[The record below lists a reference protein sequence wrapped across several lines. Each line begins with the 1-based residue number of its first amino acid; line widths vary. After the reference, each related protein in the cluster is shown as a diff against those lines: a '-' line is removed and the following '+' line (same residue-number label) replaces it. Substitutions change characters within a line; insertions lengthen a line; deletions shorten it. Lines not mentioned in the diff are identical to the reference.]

1 MQRHIIYTF
10 EKILFSNFNNSIN
23 YHICKIQ
30 NSGSQF
36 PLRWKCFRTVWNK
49 VFSELCI
56 LIILFFVFKY
66 WKLWISENIF
76 VKTITFISLHIYRT
90 IFLFENTKKP
100 LFWATLF
107 LWKKYSPQFSK
118 SWYTLCHLPKGGNEE
133 GSVVHVESD
142 GVEERG
148 EEHAEESLPEEHE
161 RSFWKVFVSGIL
173 QLHRKFL

>member
-10 EKILFSNFNNSIN
+10 EKILFSFRLNFNNSIN

-30 NSGSQF
+30 NSASQV

-90 IFLFENTKKP
+90 IFLFKNTKKP

-107 LWKKYSPQFSK
+107 LWKNISRIGDLSIRVPPYGYGVPCATYSCESFLKLINSDVTSKKTGMELEDFS
-118 SWYTLCHLPKGGNEE
+118 
-133 GSVVHVESD
+133 
-142 GVEERG
+142 
-148 EEHAEESLPEEHE
+148 
-161 RSFWKVFVSGIL
+161 F
-173 QLHRKFL
+173 